1 MCKLC
6 WTLLVSTVIAVIVAV
21 VMIAGG
27 NKTSL
32 GTDGREVILLKPE
45 QRDLVLAEMRT
56 FVVSL
61 KEINEALATGNTE
74 LFQQAA
80 MKVGFSA
87 QQGVPLDMMKVLPM
101 PFKKLGMS
109 THKKFDELAVSAKH
123 GASDKELLGELSQLM
138 DNCIACHAA
147 YQLQSPQP
155 LANYK

>member
-6 WTLLVSTVIAVIVAV
+6 WTLLVSAVIAVIVAV
-21 VMIAGG
+21 VMIADGD
-27 NKTSL
+27 KTSP
-32 GTDGREVILLKPE
+32 GSDGRQVIVLKPE

-61 KEINEALATGNTE
+61 KEINEALATDNTK

-80 MKVGFSA
+80 LKVGLDA
-87 QQGVPLDMMKVLPM
+87 QQGVPLDMMKALPM
-101 PFKKLGMS
+101 PFKKLGMR
-109 THKKFDELAVSAKH
+109 THKQFDELAFSARQ

-147 YQLQSPQP
+147 YQLQSTQP
-155 LANYK
+155 LAKD